1 MTAAMEEVTMVGVSL
16 AALDAFQA
24 EHAACTYPVEGQETP
39 FAALTTEQVVELIIK
54 PETAKHGEDTYT
66 ALIATRAASAQKSGA
81 EAAPRPLVGR
91 ATVFVS
97 HAWLCLF
104 ADTVAAVRSHLR
116 ASPDAD
122 EQYCWIDVFVG
133 SQHKARSTGCAPG
146 PQPVTRCSWR
156 RRQTCL

>member
-1 MTAAMEEVTMVGVSL
+1 MVGVSL